1 MKHQPPGQL
10 KPGVDADVIMMI
22 CTAGH
27 VDHGKTALVKLLTG
41 CNTDRLKAEQ
51 ERGLTIELGFAPC
64 FLGNNLCVGIVDV
77 PGHEK
82 FIKNMVAGVSGI
94 DMTILVVAVDDG
106 IMPQTVEH
114 FQIMELLGVRNGI
127 VALTKTDLVADERVK
142 DVADD
147 VRSFIKGTFMENAPI
162 CPVSSETLAGFGEFY
177 DILVNTIDNLVK
189 KRRFGIFRMPIERVF
204 TQKGFGTVMSG
215 IPVDGTI
222 EVGAQVELV
231 PGNQK
236 GRIRGVQ
243 RFLRDASEGG
253 YGQCLALNIPDFN
266 RNPPVRGQVLCL
278 PGYLKPARYF
288 HVSVTAVHGIG
299 KPLQNAEEIKF
310 HTGTLEEPGKLYLL
324 ENKTL
329 GEGETGLATV
339 ALAEPVAAA
348 VHDRFIIRRPSPA
361 ATVAG
366 GEILAVSY
374 ADRRP
379 RKKGTVERLK
389 AHLDALGGVDP
400 ASAEGI
406 ERRLEHFLSHER
418 KGGASL
424 SEVSKATLLPSD
436 VVGDS
441 LYRLVESDKIMAL
454 ADDHYVHAQAYSSCL
469 AEVESRVK
477 KAATE
482 KGVLNLPISEVRK
495 GLDWPAPLW
504 NRVQEDLVSA
514 NLVEVRGSTFVLHAA
529 VDKLDDADRGLMTE
543 LLKVYAETGF
553 QSPRPDEL
561 PDALH
566 ATQPKIDKLL
576 EHLCNEGKLIRL
588 AKNVVLSYNN
598 FKKAQDM
605 VVGIIKEKGV
615 LNSADFK
622 HEINSTRKYALAI
635 LDFLDSRN
643 VTMRVQNDRKLN
655 PDYEKY
661 LL

>member
-1 MKHQPPGQL
+1 
-10 KPGVDADVIMMI
+10 MMI

-41 CNTDRLKAEQ
+41 CNTDRLKVEQ
-51 ERGLTIELGFAPC
+51 DRGLTIELGFAPC

-94 DMTILVVAVDDG
+94 DMTILVIAADDG

-127 VALTKTDLVADERVK
+127 VALTKTDLVDHERVK
-142 DVADD
+142 EVADD
-147 VRSFIKGTFMENAPI
+147 VRSFLKETFMEAAPI
-162 CPVSSETLAGFGEFY
+162 CPVSSETLDGFGEFY
-177 DILVNTIDNLVK
+177 DILVNEIDSLVK
-189 KRRFGIFRMPIERVF
+189 RRMFGIFRMPIERVF
-204 TQKGFGTVMSG
+204 TQKGFGTVISG

-236 GRIRGVQ
+236 GKIRGVQ

-266 RNPPVRGQVLCL
+266 KTPPVRGQVLCL

-288 HVSVTAVHGIG
+288 HVSVTTVSGIE

-310 HTGTLEEPGKLYLL
+310 HAGTLEEPGKLYLL

-339 ALAEPVAAA
+339 ALSEPVAAA

-366 GEILAVSY
+366 GDILAVSY
-374 ADRRP
+374 TEQRP
-379 RKKGTVERLK
+379 RKKQTVERLK
-389 AHLDALGGVDP
+389 TYLASLGSLDP
-400 ASAEGI
+400 ASAEGMDRRI
-406 ERRLEHFLSHER
+406 EYFLSNER
-418 KGGASL
+418 QVGASL
-424 SEVSKATLLPSD
+424 REVSKATLLPPD
-436 VVGDS
+436 VVADCLS
-441 LYRLVESDKIMAL
+441 RLVKSEKVMAL
-454 ADDHYVHAQAYSSCL
+454 ADDYYVHTEAYRSCL

-477 KAATE
+477 QASTE
-482 KGVLNLPISEVRK
+482 KGVLNLPISDVRK
-495 GLDWPAPLW
+495 GLDWPTPLW
-504 NRVQEDLVSA
+504 NRVQEDLVRA
-514 NLVEVRGSTFVLHAA
+514 NVVAVRGSTFVLQAA
-529 VDKLDDADRGLMTE
+529 VDKLDDTDRRLMAE
-543 LLKVYAETGF
+543 LVKIYDKTGF

-561 PDALH
+561 PDMLH
-566 ATQPKIDKLL
+566 APQPEIDRLL

-588 AKNVVLSYNN
+588 AKNVLLSYNS

-605 VVGIIKEKGV
+605 VVSIIKEKGV

-622 HEINSTRKYALAI
+622 HNINSTRKYALAI
-635 LDFLDSRN
+635 LDFLDSRS

-655 PDYEKY
+655 PDYEKH